1 MSEIETTV
9 VNPEIPDPTPVEE
22 VDASAPVE
30 ETEVNPLLDW
40 VESQKNMQETAL
52 AEKDQEL
59 EAKEKAKL
67 EANADLVDAS
77 DEEIQE
83 DPNLS
88 ARFNALSKREKL
100 LVERERELKQRE
112 ERLKYFD
119 QEFDQLKRSPRKV
132 LEELG
137 LDFEKFTSA
146 YLDELDGKKPEKS
159 VEDMIAE
166 VQKEQSEWRT
176 QFEEQQKQM
185 QEAQRRQFVENYKKD
200 LKNYLSSETNLDKYE
215 LINAKGA
222 YDTVYDVIQ
231 SYFNQTLQETGQGQ
245 TISVDE
251 AAQLVEEHFEEEAK
265 TFLSAKKFAE
275 KKEEAPKPEKH
286 KKSVT
291 LSNKSAGGALQVDH
305 KEDLSRLSNTEQS
318 KRAAAQKLKWK

>member
-1 MSEIETTV
+1 MSEVENTP
-9 VNPEIPDPTPVEE
+9 VNPEIPDLAPVEE
-22 VDASAPVE
+22 VDVNASVE
-30 ETEVNPLLDW
+30 EADANPLLDW

-59 EAKEKAKL
+59 EAKEKAKI
-67 EANADLVDAS
+67 EANSDLVDAS

-119 QEFDQLKRSPRKV
+119 ENYEQLKRSPKKV

-166 VQKEQSEWRT
+166 VQKEQSEWRS
-176 QFEEQQKQM
+176 QFEDQQRQM
-185 QEAQRRQFVENYKKD
+185 QEAQKKQFIENYKKD
-200 LKNYLSSETNLDKYE
+200 LKNYLSSEPNLEKYE

-231 SYFNQTLQETGQGQ
+231 SYFMQTQEETGQGQ

-265 TFLSAKKFAE
+265 TFLKAKKFAE
-275 KKEEAPKPEKH
+275 KKEEEPKPEKH

-291 LSNKSAGGALQVDH
+291 LSNKSSGGAVQVNHAD
-305 KEDLSRLSNTEQS
+305 DLSKLSKTEES
-318 KRAAAQKLKWK
+318 KRKAAQKLKWT